1 MQKNWTLPFNGK
13 KEYTDWEVVNGLQQ
27 RERKVEE
34 WFYRTTKR
42 YFNAHFNEVF
52 FDEDQKQEIFQTAF
66 LKLWTE
72 IQNGKISIVGDAIC
86 RQQRNGEYLPMNCK
100 LTTFLF
106 TFAKNEY
113 RELVRS
119 AHLTSMVEMLDSE
132 EYADEVAVFVE
143 EEDIDALKRRIV
155 DDCMQKMSP
164 RCLELLTLFYY
175 ENKSLDEI
183 LEQRKDKNS
192 SKDGL
197 KTAKNKCMNTLRS
210 KVAAEC
216 QRLCVE
222 PSMNKFMNMQQ
233 EILNDELTMLRIVQ
247 RLGER
252 KQKLDCMQGWESS
265 VKKPF
270 LLRTLTVMSPMAAC
284 VILMLTLW
292 KQYSPV
298 DELGIRPDFTEFRS
312 GNPQMTEIQRLLDA
326 SEYEEALVQAEQ
338 MLLLSDAE
346 VERMDAADRTH
357 QDEVAEYEYHMM
369 HTMNSELRWIYIYL
383 LVKTEQNEMAL
394 QQLERY
400 IGDVE
405 YAHHI
410 EAAVALREELE
421 NIERTVR

>member
-119 AHLTSMVEMLDSE
+119 VHLTSMVEMLDSE

-270 LLRTLTVMSPMAAC
+270 LLRTLTVMIPMAAC

-326 SEYEEALVQAEQ
+326 SEYEEALVLAEQ

-346 VERMDAADRTH
+346 VERMDAADRKP
-357 QDEVAEYEYHMM
+357 QDEVAEYEYCMM
-369 HTMNSELRWIYIYL
+369 HTMNSELRWICIYL
-383 LVKTEQNEMAL
+383 LVKTEQNKAAL

-410 EAAVALREELE
+410 EEAVALREELE

>member
-1 MQKNWTLPFNGK
+1 MQKMWVLPINGK
-13 KEYTDWEVVNGLQQ
+13 REYTDWEVVNGLQQ

-42 YFNAHFNEVF
+42 YFDTHFNEVF
-52 FDEDQKQEIFQTAF
+52 FDQDQKQEIFQTAF
-66 LKLWTE
+66 LKLWME

-86 RQQRNGEYLPMNCK
+86 RQQRNGQYLPMNCK
-100 LTTFLF
+100 LTSFLF

-119 AHLTSMVEMLDSE
+119 AQLTSMIEVLDSE

-143 EEDIDALKRRIV
+143 EEDIEALKRRIV

-183 LEQRKDKNS
+183 LELRKDKNS

-210 KVAAEC
+210 KVAAEY
-216 QRLCVE
+216 QRMCVE
-222 PSMNKFMNMQQ
+222 PSTNKIMNIQQ
-233 EILNDELTMLRIVQ
+233 EILNDELILLRITQ

-252 KQKLDCMQGWESS
+252 KQKLECMQEWDSS
-265 VKKPF
+265 VKKQ
-270 LLRTLTVMSPMAAC
+270 LLPRTLTVMIPMAAC
-284 VILMLTLW
+284 VVLILMLTLW
-292 KQYSPV
+292 KGYSPV

-312 GNPQMTEIQRLLDA
+312 GNPQMTEIQRLIDA
-326 SEYEEALVQAEQ
+326 SEYEEALVLAEQ

-346 VERMDAADRTH
+346 VERMDAADRKL

-369 HTMNSELRWIYIYL
+369 HTMNSELRWICIYL
-383 LVKTEQNEMAL
+383 LVKTEQNEAAL

-410 EAAVALREELE
+410 EEAVALREELE
-421 NIERTVR
+421 KY